1 MKIASILIA
10 LTLSFT
16 FTANAQLVE
25 NFTLED
31 ILSGENFELQEHAD
45 SKAVV
50 LVFTTLSCP
59 FSKLYENRIIE
70 LKNRFS
76 KDNMVFAMVN
86 PHFGNDEEENKEAVQ
101 KRFSDSVS
109 NFPILNDGSQVLIK
123 QLQVTKLPE
132 VIVITPSQTGFAI
145 SYRGAI
151 DNNPQVPESANMK
164 YLENAL
170 ESIQNK
176 RNPSPSSSRPVGC
189 NIRLIN

>member
-1 MKIASILIA
+1 MKITSILIA
-10 LTLSFT
+10 LVLSFT

-31 ILSGENFELQEHAD
+31 ILSGQEFNLQNYD
-45 SKAVV
+45 NSKAVV

-76 KDNMVFAMVN
+76 KDNMIFAMVN
-86 PHFGNDEEENKEAVQ
+86 PHFGNDENENKDEVE
-101 KRFSDSVS
+101 KRFAGRASD
-109 NFPILNDGSQVLIK
+109 FPILNDGGQVLTK
-123 QLQVTKLPE
+123 QLRVTKLPE

-145 SYRGAI
+145 AYRGAI
-151 DNNPQVPESANMK
+151 DNNPQVPESSNMK

-176 RNPSPSSSRPVGC
+176 KNPSPSSSRPVGC

>member
-1 MKIASILIA
+1 MKITSILIA

-31 ILSGENFELQEHAD
+31 ILSGQSFELQEHAD
-45 SKAVV
+45 SRAVV

-76 KDNMVFAMVN
+76 NDNMVFAMVN
-86 PHFGNDEEENKEAVQ
+86 PHFGNDVDENKVDME
-101 KRFSDSVS
+101 KRFAGRIS
-109 NFPILNDGSQVLIK
+109 NFPILNDGMQALTK
-123 QLQVTKLPE
+123 QLRVTKLPE

-145 SYRGAI
+145 AYRGAI
-151 DNNPQVPESANMK
+151 DNNPQVPESSNMK

-170 ESIQNK
+170 ENIQNK

>member
-1 MKIASILIA
+1 MKITSILIA
-10 LTLSFT
+10 LVLSISFT
-16 FTANAQLVE
+16 AKAQLVE

-31 ILSGENFELQEHAD
+31 ILTGQNFELQEYTD

-70 LKNRFS
+70 LKNRFE
-76 KDNMVFAMVN
+76 KDNVVFAMVN
-86 PHFGNDEEENKEAVQ
+86 PHFGNDEDENKGAVEN
-101 KRFSDSVS
+101 RFSGRISD
-109 NFPILNDGSQVLIK
+109 FPILNDGRQVLTK

-151 DNNPQVPESANMK
+151 DNNPQVPESSNMK
-164 YLENAL
+164 YLESAL
-170 ESIQNK
+170 ENIQNK
-176 RNPSPSSSRPVGC
+176 KNPSPISSRAVGC
-189 NIRLIN
+189 NIRLVN

>member
-1 MKIASILIA
+1 MKNTSILIA
-10 LTLSFT
+10 LVLSFT

-31 ILSGENFELQEHAD
+31 ILSGQSFELQEHSD
-45 SKAVV
+45 SKAIV

-76 KDNMVFAMVN
+76 SDNMVFAMVN
-86 PHFGNDEEENKEAVQ
+86 PHFGNDEEENKEAIE
-101 KRFSDSVS
+101 KRFTGRISD
-109 NFPILNDGSQVLIK
+109 FPILNDGRQALTR

-151 DNNPQVPESANMK
+151 DNNPQVPESSNMK

>member
-1 MKIASILIA
+1 MKITVILIA
-10 LTLSFT
+10 LMLSFS
-16 FTANAQLVE
+16 FVANAQLVQ
-25 NFTLED
+25 NFTSED
-31 ILSGENFELQEHAD
+31 ILSGQAFDLQEHAD
-45 SKAVV
+45 AKAVI

-70 LKNRFS
+70 LKSRFS

-86 PHFGNDEEENKEAVQ
+86 PHFGNDEEENKDAVE
-101 KRFSDSVS
+101 KRFAGRIAD
-109 NFPILNDGSQVLIK
+109 FPILNDGNQALTK

-132 VIVITPSQTGFAI
+132 VIVITPSPTGFSIA
-145 SYRGAI
+145 YRGAI
-151 DNNPQVPESANMK
+151 DNNPQVPESSNMK

-176 RNPSPSSSRPVGC
+176 KNPSPSSSRPVGC

>member
-1 MKIASILIA
+1 MKITSILIA
-10 LTLSFT
+10 LVLSIS

-31 ILSGENFELQEHAD
+31 ILTGQNFELQEYTD

-86 PHFGNDEEENKEAVQ
+86 PHFGNDEEENDEDVNDWFEKF
-101 KRFSDSVS
+101 FSVEDLD
-109 NFPILNDGSQVLIK
+109 F
-123 QLQVTKLPE
+123 
-132 VIVITPSQTGFAI
+132 
-145 SYRGAI
+145 
-151 DNNPQVPESANMK
+151 
-164 YLENAL
+164 
-170 ESIQNK
+170 
-176 RNPSPSSSRPVGC
+176 
-189 NIRLIN
+189 

>member
-1 MKIASILIA
+1 MKITSILIA

-31 ILSGENFELQEHAD
+31 ILSSENFELQEHAD

-86 PHFGNDEEENKEAVQ
+86 PHFGNDEDENKEAVQ
-101 KRFSDSVS
+101 IRFSDSVS
-109 NFPILNDGSQVLIK
+109 NFPILNDGRQALIK

>member
-1 MKIASILIA
+1 MKITSILIA

-31 ILSGENFELQEHAD
+31 ILSGENFELQNHAD
-45 SKAVV
+45 SRAVV

-76 KDNMVFAMVN
+76 NDNMVFAMVN
-86 PHFGNDEEENKEAVQ
+86 PHFGNDVDENKVDME
-101 KRFSDSVS
+101 KRFAGRIS
-109 NFPILNDGSQVLIK
+109 NFPILNDGMQALTK
-123 QLQVTKLPE
+123 QLRVTKLPE

-145 SYRGAI
+145 AYRGAI
-151 DNNPQVPESANMK
+151 DNNPQVPESSNMK

-170 ESIQNK
+170 ENIQNK

>member
-109 NFPILNDGSQVLIK
+109 NFPILNDGRQVLIK

>member
-1 MKIASILIA
+1 MKITSILIA

-76 KDNMVFAMVN
+76 KDNMVFAIVN

>member
-1 MKIASILIA
+1 MKITSILIA

-45 SKAVV
+45 SRAVV

-76 KDNMVFAMVN
+76 NDNMVFAMVN
-86 PHFGNDEEENKEAVQ
+86 PHFGNDGDENKVDME
-101 KRFSDSVS
+101 KRFAGRIS
-109 NFPILNDGSQVLIK
+109 NFPILNDGMQALTK
-123 QLQVTKLPE
+123 QLRVTKLPE

-145 SYRGAI
+145 AYRGAI
-151 DNNPQVPESANMK
+151 DNNPQVPESSNMK

-170 ESIQNK
+170 ENIQNK